1 MGCARKPLQ
10 HKARHGASL
19 DRGIRQ
25 GRRRQILLILNCF
38 AAPAAVS
45 RSQPPSPSPTVPAGA
60 TPRRASPRKA
70 GNGVLWARGGLALLG
85 GYAVAATWAAALA
98 RLLPGSLADAALAAT
113 MASFVIYTLA
123 AIWAYAARSVA
134 RAAVGLALAA
144 AVGAALSTLL
154 AGSAA

>member
-1 MGCARKPLQ
+1 MGWAGKPLQ

-45 RSQPPSPSPTVPAGA
+45 RSLPPSPSPTVPAGA

-144 AVGAALSTLL
+144 AVGGALSTLL